1 MTLFEQQKILENIT
15 PIRDVDFMS
24 WQGWEQLMA
33 WIRQQSWHVEFFGGE
48 KIPARLLYP
57 KTLSQELI
65 RYMAG

>member
-1 MTLFEQQKILENIT
+1 MTLFEQQKFLESIT
-15 PIRDVDFMS
+15 HIRDVDFMS
-24 WQGWEQLMA
+24 WQGWEQLM
-33 WIRQQSWHVEFFGGE
+33 SWVRHQTWRIDFFGGE

>member
-1 MTLFEQQKILENIT
+1 MTLFEQQKILESIT
-15 PIRDVDFMS
+15 HIRDVDFMS
-24 WQGWEQLMA
+24 WQGWEQLMD
-33 WIRQQSWHVEFFGGE
+33 WIRQQTWRIEFFGGE